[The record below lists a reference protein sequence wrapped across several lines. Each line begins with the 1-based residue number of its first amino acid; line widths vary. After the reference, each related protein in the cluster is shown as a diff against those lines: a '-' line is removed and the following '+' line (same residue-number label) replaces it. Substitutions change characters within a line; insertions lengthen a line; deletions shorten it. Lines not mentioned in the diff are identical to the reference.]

1 MSIVVFGSINID
13 LVVQCQHLPLPG
25 ETLLGG
31 GFLIAPGG
39 KGANQAVACARLG
52 APTYMVGRVGA
63 DSFGTIMRSSLDSN
77 GVITSGIINDSTQ
90 PTGVAL
96 ITVETSGENTIV
108 VAPGANGNVSLEDVA
123 RMSPLLS
130 EASVLLLQLEI
141 PLDTVV
147 AAACAA
153 REQGITVILDP
164 APAPAH
170 DLPDDLYRVVD
181 ILTPNESEA
190 ARLVGFQLGKAAD
203 VERAAQILMERT
215 GGSVVIKLGGR
226 GAYLLDGKGGE
237 FRPAIEVQLID
248 TVAAGDA
255 FNGGLAT
262 ALSEGNDLR
271 TALNWGLA
279 GGGLAVTKVG
289 AQPSLPRR
297 QSVLD
302 ILAALV

>member
-1 MSIVVFGSINID
+1 M
-13 LVVQCQHLPLPG
+13 
-25 ETLLGG
+25 
-31 GFLIAPGG
+31 
-39 KGANQAVACARLG
+39 ACARLG

-63 DSFGTIMRSSLDSN
+63 DSFGTTMRSSLDSN
-77 GVITSGIINDSTQ
+77 GVITSGVITDSTQ

-147 AAACAA
+147 AATRAA
-153 REQGITVILDP
+153 HEQGVTVILDP

-203 VERAAQILMERT
+203 VERAAQILMDRT
-215 GGSVVIKLGGR
+215 GGAGSIVIKLGGR
-226 GAYLLDGKGGE
+226 GAYLLDGNGGE
-237 FRPAIEVQLID
+237 FRAAMEVQLID

-271 TALNWGLA
+271 TAVSWGLA

-302 ILAALV
+302 ILAELV